1 MHELEY
7 SRLFNKIQAGWL
19 GKSIGGAIGAPV
31 ENHKRFAH
39 AKSEDI
45 WPDRIM
51 PNDDLDIQLVW
62 LEAFQERG
70 LFLTSRDLEEMWFDR
85 CEYNFCEYGV
95 FMNNAERGIHAPLSG
110 DWNNDFFRESEGC
123 PIRSEIWG
131 MACPGNPRLAAEYAK
146 LDGELDHAGFSVE
159 AERFLSA
166 AAAAAFTCDSLAE
179 TFEAALAVL
188 PRDSRTEQVL
198 RHLQALCAQN
208 TADAVL
214 WRRIMRAYGD
224 RDASKAIPNFAI
236 VLAAL
241 LRHGDSFEECMTFCY
256 NAGWDTDCTAAT
268 AGALLGI
275 LRGTAFLPEEWVRK
289 IGTDLSAGISV
300 KHRTAPIDVLSED
313 TARVAVEMAAVRNS
327 AIRILNAPEVP
338 VRPEPRRTVEFE
350 VDYPEGPVIRP
361 DRPTPV
367 ELRVR
372 DVSGEPISGMVR
384 LTPEPSL
391 ACPFP
396 PTGFALTAGEETR
409 FRTEFRW
416 TGENPLPDRFFVG
429 VEIGDSEGN
438 SLLRSNFGFGG
449 ARIWQVY
456 GPYWDMWDKTAN
468 ASCPYADCNPYC
480 VGYGRDSYNQYAE
493 LRREYLD
500 EARLLSGEIP
510 EEDPFPLLSGTD
522 RITEHDL
529 GGFKGQACYYLVREI
544 EMPTPR
550 PGGFFLARSGPCELY
565 LDGVL
570 LKRFSDTIQYAT
582 GGEEV
587 DCRFTGKKQRL
598 VVKVIR
604 PADSFS
610 FGLLTRI
617 GGPRT
622 RNQSLYSSELANYSF
637 N

>member
-7 SRLFNKIQAGWL
+7 SRLFDKILAGWL

-31 ENHKRFAH
+31 ENHKRFAR
-39 AKSEDI
+39 AKSADI

-70 LFLTSRDLEEMWFDR
+70 MFLTSRDLEEMWFDR

-159 AERFLSA
+159 AEQFLSA
-166 AAAAAFTCDSLAE
+166 AAAAAFTCDSLTE
-179 TFEAALAVL
+179 TLEAALAAL
-188 PRDSRTEQVL
+188 PRDSRAEQVL
-198 RHLQALCAQN
+198 RHLQALCTQPVN
-208 TADAVL
+208 DAIL
-214 WRRIMRAYGD
+214 WRRIMRTYGD
-224 RDASKAIPNFAI
+224 RDASKAITNFAI

-241 LRHGDSFEECMTFCY
+241 LRHGGSFEECMTFCY

-275 LRGTAFLPEEWVRK
+275 LHGSACLPEEWVRK
-289 IGTDLSAGISV
+289 IGTDLCAGISV
-300 KHRTAPIDVLSED
+300 KHRTAPFSVISED
-313 TARVAVEMAAVRNS
+313 TARVAVEMAATRNP
-327 AIRILNAPEVP
+327 AIRILNAPEIP
-338 VRPEPRRTVEFE
+338 VRPEPRRTVEFD

-367 ELRVR
+367 EVR
-372 DVSGEPISGMVR
+372 IRNVSGKPLSGIIR
-384 LTPEPSL
+384 LTPEPALDGSGLTFEFNL
-391 ACPFP
+391 A
-396 PTGFALTAGEETR
+396 AGDGKR
-409 FRTEFRW
+409 FRTEFRR
-416 TGENPLPDRFFVG
+416 TGSGALPDRFPVG
-429 VEIGDSEGN
+429 VAVEDAGRN
-438 SLLRSNFGFGG
+438 PLLRSSFGFGG
-449 ARIWQVY
+449 ARVWQVY

-468 ASCPYADCNPYC
+468 ESCPYAGCNPYA
-480 VGYGRDSYNQYAE
+480 VGYGRDSYNQYAD

-510 EEDPFPLLSGTD
+510 EEDPFVLLSGTD
-522 RITEHDL
+522 RITERDL

-550 PGGFFLARSGPCELY
+550 PGGFILARSGPCELY
-565 LDGVL
+565 LDGIL
-570 LKRFSDTIQYAT
+570 LKRFSDTIQYAA

-587 DCRFTGKKQRL
+587 GCQFTGKKQRL
-598 VVKVIR
+598 VVKAIR
-604 PADSFS
+604 PTDSFS
-610 FGLLTRI
+610 FGLLTKI
-617 GGPRT
+617 GAGMC
-622 RNQSLYSSELANYSF
+622 NQSLYSSELANYCF
-637 N
+637 

>member
-1 MHELEY
+1 MHELDY
-7 SRLFNKIQAGWL
+7 SRLFDKILAGWL

-31 ENHKRFAH
+31 ENHKRFAR
-39 AKSEDI
+39 AEAAGI
-45 WPDRIM
+45 WPDQLL

-70 LFLTSRDLEEMWFDR
+70 LFLTSHDLEEMWFDR

-110 DWNNDFFRESEGC
+110 EWNNDFFRESEGC

-131 MACPGNPRLAAEYAK
+131 MVCPGNPRLAAGYAK

-159 AERFLSA
+159 AEQFLSA
-166 AAAAAFTCDSLAE
+166 AAAAAFTCGTLTE

-198 RHLQALCAQN
+198 RHVQGLCAQDVG
-208 TADAVL
+208 DAIL
-214 WRRIMRAYGD
+214 WRRIMRSYGD
-224 RDASKAIPNFAI
+224 RDASKAITNLAI

-289 IGTDLSAGISV
+289 IGTNLCAGISV
-300 KHRTAPIDVLSED
+300 KHRTAPFDVLSED
-313 TARVAVEMAAVRNS
+313 TAKVAVEMAAARNRE
-327 AIRILNAPEVP
+327 IRIRNAPEVP
-338 VRPEPRRTVEFE
+338 VRPEPRRTVAFE
-350 VDYPEGPVIRP
+350 VDYPESPVIRP

-367 ELRVR
+367 ELRLKN
-372 DVSGEPISGMVR
+372 VSPEALSGLIR
-384 LTPEPSL
+384 LIPEPALST
-391 ACPFP
+391 PFLP
-396 PTGFALTAGEETR
+396 AEFALAAGEER
-409 FRTEFRW
+409 SFRTEFQW
-416 TGENPLPDRFFVG
+416 TGRGPLPDRFSVG
-429 VEIGDSEGN
+429 VAIERDDRH
-438 SLLRSNFGFGG
+438 LLLQSSFGFGG
-449 ARIWQVY
+449 TRVWQVY

-468 ASCPYADCNPYC
+468 ESCPYAGCNPYAA
-480 VGYGRDSYNQYAE
+480 GYGRDSYNQYAD
-493 LRREYLD
+493 LQRKYLD
-500 EARLLSGEIP
+500 EARLLSEGIP
-510 EEDPFPLLSGTD
+510 EEDPFLLLSGTD
-522 RITEHDL
+522 RITERDL

-550 PGGFFLARSGPCELY
+550 PGGFILARSGPCELY

-570 LKRFSDTIQYAT
+570 LKRFSDTIQYAA

-587 DCRFTGKKQRL
+587 ACQFTGKKQRL
-598 VVKVIR
+598 VVKAIR
-604 PADSFS
+604 PTDSFS
-610 FGLLTRI
+610 FGLLTKI
-617 GGPRT
+617 GPRT
-622 RNQSLYSSELANYSF
+622 CNQSLYSSELANYDF
-637 N
+637 C